1 MGPRPAQVEPASARD
16 LVAGLIAGAVIVEG
30 SMQKESEMGGRDLL
44 TDERRLFE
52 DLCAR
57 DYLAA

>member
-1 MGPRPAQVEPASARD
+1 MEPASARD